1 MKKKWIVGTRGS
13 KLALKQTE
21 MVIEALRRIY
31 PGVDFQKK
39 MITTKGDT
47 VWDTPLH
54 LIGGKGLFVREI
66 EEELLAGSIDMAV
79 HSMKDLPTELE
90 PGLVLSATLERED
103 PRDALLSLRGARF
116 SDMGPGARIGTN
128 SLRRKAQILHANRS
142 LEVVPLR
149 GNVDT
154 RIRKMGELGLDGIV
168 LACAG
173 VKRMGLQEFISEIL
187 PLHMMVPASGQGA
200 IGIETREGEEFSDF
214 LKEINHEQTFR
225 EVSVERALQR
235 AIGGS
240 CQVPLGIYAT
250 VGQDRVTLEVAFGS
264 EDGSFLI
271 RERLE
276 GSWRERED
284 LTDQIL
290 LRLQRQGVT
299 TRNS

>member
-1 MKKKWIVGTRGS
+1 
-13 KLALKQTE
+13 
-21 MVIEALRRIY
+21 
-31 PGVDFQKK
+31 

-103 PRDALLSLRGARF
+103 PRDALLSLRNARF

-128 SLRRKAQILHANRS
+128 SLRRKAQILHANPS

-154 RIRKMGELGLDGIV
+154 RIRKMEELGLDGIV

-173 VKRMGLQEFISEIL
+173 VKRMGFQAFISEIL

-200 IGIETREGEEFSDF
+200 IGIETREDGEFGDF

-225 EVSVERALQR
+225 EVTMERALQR

-240 CQVPLGIYAT
+240 CQVPLGIYAS
-250 VGQDRVTLEVAFGS
+250 VDQDRVTLEVAFGS

-271 RERLE
+271 RESL
-276 GSWRERED
+276 GGPWGKRED

-290 LRLQRQGVT
+290 LRLQKQGVT